1 MKSLIYHLTLSL
13 LIFSSGVL
21 SAQNNV
27 PERLNLPGDNL
38 NLYAVIKLFQEC
50 KTLEEFEGK
59 LNDSEQMINNLDLN
73 NDGKVDYIMVMDYSE
88 GNLHNIV
95 LRVAMNAHEDQDVAV
110 IIVEKQSDGSV
121 IVQIIGD
128 ETLYGK
134 DYIIEPNYAETPNPG
149 YKGNTNYSSSSSGST
164 TTYYE
169 VSEWPVVVHIYEPYY
184 ASWYSPWYWGFYPP
198 YWHPWT
204 PFFWHFYY
212 GYHYHW
218 WVYYNTYYRPWRYYR
233 CHHGY
238 FTVYYGRVRHHSPT
252 VIVNINH
259 NVYVNTYS
267 KPEKFVDGEKFFAE
281 KNPNGASGSL
291 NSVSKEPK
299 SLDES
304 QNQKQIGQSVKGLDD
319 GKPSEDIKKPLVRP
333 VQTTVK
339 DERNDSDNIGRE
351 SNSKPTQKEPIQT
364 QVVSRPQEAS
374 KESSGD
380 RISRPSSGAGKPS
393 SSESQKPS
401 SKPSGNSSSF
411 GSKPSSS
418 SDSKPSSSS
427 SSKPSSSSS
436 SKPSSSSSSKPSSSS
451 SSKTSSSPS
460 SSKSESG
467 KSQGKSFDG
476 TSKKR

>member
-1 MKSLIYHLTLSL
+1 MRSQMYHLMLSL

-21 SAQNNV
+21 SAQNREA
-27 PERLNLPGDNL
+27 ERLNLPGDNL
-38 NLYAVIKLFQEC
+38 NLYAVINLFQDC
-50 KTLEEFEGK
+50 KTIEEFEKK
-59 LNDSEQMINNLDLN
+59 LNDPEQMINNLDLN

-149 YKGNTNYSSSSSGST
+149 YKGNTNYNSSSSVST

-184 ASWYSPWYWGFYPP
+184 TSWYSPWYWGFYPP
-198 YWHPWT
+198 YWQPWT

-218 WVYYNTYYRPWRYYR
+218 WVYYNTYYRPWQYYR
-233 CHHGY
+233 CHHCY
-238 FTVYYGRVRHHSPT
+238 YNVYYGRVRHHSPT
-252 VIVNINH
+252 VITNINH

-267 KPEKFVDGEKFFAE
+267 KPEKIVDGERFFTE
-281 KNPNGASGSL
+281 KNPNGANGSL
-291 NSVSKEPK
+291 NRVSKEPK
-299 SLDES
+299 RLDES
-304 QNQKQIGQSVKGLDD
+304 QNQKQIGQSVKELDAV
-319 GKPSEDIKKPLVRP
+319 KPSEDVKKPLVRP
-333 VQTTVK
+333 VQTTIK
-339 DERNDSDNIGRE
+339 DERNDSDNVGRE
-351 SNSKPTQKEPIQT
+351 GNSRPTQKEPIQT
-364 QVVSRPQEAS
+364 QAVSRPQEAS

-380 RISRPSSGAGKPS
+380 RVSRPSSGTGKPS
-393 SSESQKPS
+393 SSESKKPS
-401 SKPSGNSSSF
+401 SKPSSSSNSF
-411 GSKPSSS
+411 ESKPSSS
-418 SDSKPSSSS
+418 SNSKPSSSS

-436 SKPSSSSSSKPSSSS
+436 SKPSSSSSS
-451 SSKTSSSPS
+451 SKSGSTSSGSGTS
-460 SSKSESG
+460 QSKSD
-467 KSQGKSFDG
+467 DG

>member
-1 MKSLIYHLTLSL
+1 MTLSL

-149 YKGNTNYSSSSSGST
+149 YKGNTNYSSSLGSI

-169 VSEWPVVVHIYEPYY
+169 VQNYCGWHLRTLLYLMVL
-184 ASWYSPWYWGFYPP
+184 PWYWGFT
-198 YWHPWT
+198 HHNGIWT

-218 WVYYNTYYRPWRYYR
+218 WVYYNT
-233 CHHGY
+233 
-238 FTVYYGRVRHHSPT
+238 
-252 VIVNINH
+252 
-259 NVYVNTYS
+259 
-267 KPEKFVDGEKFFAE
+267 
-281 KNPNGASGSL
+281 
-291 NSVSKEPK
+291 
-299 SLDES
+299 
-304 QNQKQIGQSVKGLDD
+304 
-319 GKPSEDIKKPLVRP
+319 
-333 VQTTVK
+333 
-339 DERNDSDNIGRE
+339 
-351 SNSKPTQKEPIQT
+351 
-364 QVVSRPQEAS
+364 
-374 KESSGD
+374 
-380 RISRPSSGAGKPS
+380 
-393 SSESQKPS
+393 
-401 SKPSGNSSSF
+401 
-411 GSKPSSS
+411 
-418 SDSKPSSSS
+418 
-427 SSKPSSSSS
+427 
-436 SKPSSSSSSKPSSSS
+436 
-451 SSKTSSSPS
+451 
-460 SSKSESG
+460 
-467 KSQGKSFDG
+467 
-476 TSKKR
+476 